1 MHHQPQTGNEMSIT
15 HLLSKREALAAEL
28 AAHEEMIEEARKA
41 ERTEALDKIKA
52 LMAEHGVTAEHLGSK
67 ATKPARKKAEPKDGA
82 VVYNVGGTRY
92 VQGQRGRVPAAV
104 VAAREAGTLDHYR
117 VAA

>member
-1 MHHQPQTGNEMSIT
+1 MSIN
-15 HLLSKREALAAEL
+15 HLMTQRDRIAQQLAEHEA
-28 AAHEEMIEEARKA
+28 MIAEARKDDRLKA
-41 ERTEALDKIKA
+41 IEQIKA
-52 LMAEHGVTAEHLGSK
+52 IMAEHDVTADHLAVKLAAK
-67 ATKPARKKAEPKDGA
+67 ASKPARKKAETKPGA
-82 VVYNVGGTRY
+82 ITYNINGTIY

>member
-1 MHHQPQTGNEMSIT
+1 MSIT

-41 ERTEALDKIKA
+41 ERAEALSQIKA
-52 LMAEHGVTAEHLGSK
+52 IMAEYGVTADHLGAKSAVK
-67 ATKPARKKAEPKDGA
+67 ATKPARKKAEPKPGA
-82 VVYNVGGTRY
+82 VTYNINGTIY

>member
-1 MHHQPQTGNEMSIT
+1 MSIT
-15 HLLSKREALAAEL
+15 HLLNKREELAAQL
-28 AAHEEMIEEARKA
+28 AAHEAMIVEARKA
-41 ERTEALDKIKA
+41 EKSEALDQIKA
-52 LMAEHGVTAEHLGSK
+52 IMAVHGITSEHLGTK
-67 ATKPARKKAEPKDGA
+67 AAAKASKPARKKAEPKPGA
-82 VVYNVGGTRY
+82 VTYNINGTIY